1 MLDFPKVTVT
11 QQYESVTPPSYR
23 PLRVPAIVGPCVYIV
38 DFLNKTGDFNKDAYA
53 GEYVGATEDTNVAY
67 PSIESDAEVLTES
80 VRVFFLFG
88 DKTYYELTS
97 SEFTPSS
104 NSVTIKGGAGGL
116 DEGAKVDVYIQY
128 LATRTSVCPSLTITG
143 EYGTGIWV
151 ESISDIENLL
161 GPIDLRNPLAFAAYL
176 MQSAANIPVYAIGTR
191 NVVLTVNNGVI
202 TGIDGDEESY
212 AAAAEILENE
222 RNIYTVTP
230 LTFEPSYIGYFVS
243 HVDNMRQPDVGKWR
257 KLFACLDRPTKYPD
271 ETLASGVRANGTS
284 GEKTLTV
291 DVDLTDV
298 EVVSGST
305 YIQLSYGGSV
315 DQYTVKS
322 VTGFTITIV
331 DAEQLSKTYV
341 DAAWSLKNPGADFT
355 NRIDVLE
362 AVGEIGKGYN
372 NLAVHL
378 FYPNKFLMTIDGV
391 ETEVNGYYDAAIRAA
406 QRCSM
411 RPEKTLQGKPNP
423 IFSGAVGSND
433 EFSETALR
441 YVLDGGVCVELNA
454 GDTVIL
460 GRAISTDTSTI
471 DKLEENCTS
480 QVDYI
485 SAKILRACT
494 PLLRERELTPT
505 FISTQLAPL
514 VHIICEDAM
523 TSGIIGKAN
532 VLEIGQSPTDPSR
545 AIVKINIQTIKPVVG
560 IDVTLII

>member
-38 DFLNKTGDFNKDAYA
+38 DFLNRTGGFNTDAYA
-53 GEYVGATEDTNVAY
+53 GEYVGTADDTVVSY
-67 PSIESDAEVLTES
+67 PSIHSDAEVLTES

-88 DKTYYELTS
+88 DKTYYELDDT
-97 SEFTPSS
+97 EFTPSS
-104 NSVTIKGGAGGL
+104 DSVTIKGGAGDL
-116 DEGAKVDVYIQY
+116 DVGAKVDVYIQY

-143 EYGTGIWV
+143 EHGTGVWV

-191 NVVLTVNNGVI
+191 NIVLTVNNGVI
-202 TGIDGDEESY
+202 TSIDGDEESY

-230 LTFEPSYIGYFVS
+230 LTFNPSYIGYFVS

-271 ETLASGVRANGTS
+271 ETLASGARANGTKDES
-284 GEKTLTV
+284 TLTV
-291 DVDLTDV
+291 DVNLESIKTKVNDSTTVRLSSGGTAKDYAV
-298 EVVSGST
+298 DSVS
-305 YIQLSYGGSV
+305 
-315 DQYTVKS
+315 
-322 VTGFTITIV
+322 GFTITLTDPLDQNWV
-331 DAEQLSKTYV
+331 DAV
-341 DAAWSLKNPGADFT
+341 WSLKNPGADFT
-355 NRIDVLE
+355 NRTDVLE
-362 AVGEIGKGYN
+362 AVGEIGKGYS

-545 AIVKINIQTIKPVVG
+545 AVVKINIQTIKPVVG